1 MRKLFD
7 LWEKEVVQM
16 NMDDFEDI
24 FRLLTE
30 KQKSM
35 VMQEMLT
42 YLFENEEKAQEEY
55 EKAECV
61 K

>member
-1 MRKLFD
+1 
-7 LWEKEVVQM
+7 M
-16 NMDDFEDI
+16 NVDDFEDI

-55 EKAECV
+55 EKTECV

>member
-7 LWEKEVVQM
+7 LWEKEGVQM